1 MAEHEQY
8 FEYLKQRSWRALLYR
23 GFYLYPRLCYH
34 LKGLTL
40 DVGCGIGD
48 MLRFRRNTIGA
59 DINPYLVAYC
69 QKKGLDARLIKNGR
83 LPFEN
88 GTFQSVILDNVLE
101 HVASPDDLI
110 NELHRVIE
118 RGGRLVIGV
127 PGVKGYRRDAD
138 HKIYYDEKKL
148 TDTIQGNGFIKS
160 ALFYT
165 PIKSNWMN
173 HHLSFY
179 CLFGVFLKL

>member
-8 FEYLKQRSWRALLYR
+8 FDYLTKRSWRALLYR
-23 GFYLYPRLCYH
+23 KFYLYPRLCYH

-48 MLRFRRNTIGA
+48 MLQSRRNTIGA

-69 QKKGLDARLIKNGR
+69 RQKGLDARLIEDGR

-88 GTFQSVILDNVLE
+88 ETFQSVVLDNVLE
-101 HVASPDDLI
+101 HILSPNDLI
-110 NELHRVIE
+110 DELYRVIE
-118 RGGRLVIGV
+118 HGGRLVIGV
-127 PGVKGYRRDAD
+127 PGAKGYRRDAD
-138 HKIYYDEKKL
+138 HKVFYDEKKL
-148 TDTIQGNGFIKS
+148 TDTIQGKGFVKS
-160 ALFYT
+160 STFYT
-165 PIKSNWMN
+165 PIKSDWMN

-179 CLFGVFLKL
+179 CLFGVFLKS